1 MISLTL
7 ISTLTA
13 LGILGGFFAG
23 LLGFGGG
30 VMMFPL
36 LYYIPPLF
44 GLSRLDAVTVAA
56 VVISQVFFSTIIGGM
71 AHLRHRR
78 VHRRLVL
85 GAGPASAIGS
95 FAGAVISA
103 KVSED
108 LLLVLFGFIT
118 VLVLGMMFLPA
129 PDQAQEDLS
138 REQVTVAL
146 LPLMVCS
153 LAAGVLIGLLGAGNF
168 IFVPLLI
175 YVLKIPTRIA
185 IGSSLF
191 IAMMNTSSGFL
202 GKLLTGQIPVLLASS
217 VVIGA
222 AIGAVVGEKLHSKVP
237 IKTLRQIYGAMVAL
251 IAARVWMTLLG
262 FDT

>member
-1 MISLTL
+1 MISLSL

-13 LGILGGFFAG
+13 LGVVGGFFAG

-36 LYYIPPLF
+36 LYYIPPLL
-44 GLSRLDAVTVAA
+44 GLSRLDAKIVAA

-78 VHRRLVL
+78 VHRRIVL

-95 FAGAVISA
+95 FTGAVLSDA
-103 KVSED
+103 VSEE
-108 LLLVLFGFIT
+108 LLLALFGIIT
-118 VLVLGMMFLPA
+118 VFVLGMMFLPS

-138 REQVTVAL
+138 QEQVKVAL
-146 LPLMVCS
+146 LPLMLCS
-153 LAAGVLIGLLGAGNF
+153 LAAGSVIGLLGAGNF
-168 IFVPLLI
+168 VFVPLLI
-175 YVLKIPTRIA
+175 YVLKVPTRIA

-202 GKLLTGQIPVLLASS
+202 GKLLTGQIPLLLASS

-222 AIGAVVGEKLHSKVP
+222 AIGAVIGEKLHSK
-237 IKTLRQIYGAMVAL
+237 ISAQSLRQIYAAMVAI

-262 FDT
+262 FAT

>member
-13 LGILGGFFAG
+13 LGILGGLFAG

-44 GLSRLDAVTVAA
+44 GLSRLDAKTVAA

-85 GAGPASAIGS
+85 GAGPASAVGS
-95 FAGAVISA
+95 FAGAVLSGT
-103 KVSED
+103 VSEE
-108 LLLVLFGFIT
+108 LLLALFGIIT
-118 VLVLGMMFLPA
+118 VLVLGMMFLPS
-129 PDQAQEDLS
+129 PDHAQENLS
-138 REQVTVAL
+138 RGQVRVAL
-146 LPLMVCS
+146 LPLILCS
-153 LAAGVLIGLLGAGNF
+153 LAAGSVIGLLGAGNF
-168 IFVPLLI
+168 VFVPLLI
-175 YVLKIPTRIA
+175 YVLKVPTRIA

-202 GKLLTGQIPVLLASS
+202 GKLLTGQIPPLLASS
-217 VVIGA
+217 VIIGA
-222 AIGAVVGEKLHSKVP
+222 AIGAVIGEKLHSK
-237 IKTLRQIYGAMVAL
+237 ISAQTLRQIYALMVAI

-262 FDT
+262 FAA

>member
-7 ISTLTA
+7 ISSLAA
-13 LGILGGFFAG
+13 LGVLGGFFAG

-36 LYYIPPLF
+36 LYYIPPLL
-44 GLSRLDAVTVAA
+44 GLSRLDAKTVAA

-78 VHRRLVL
+78 VHWRLVL
-85 GAGPASAIGS
+85 GAGPTSAIGS
-95 FAGAVISA
+95 FAGAVLSG

-108 LLLVLFGFIT
+108 LLLALFGIIT

-129 PDQAQEDLS
+129 PDHAQEDLS
-138 REQVTVAL
+138 QERVKVAL
-146 LPLMVCS
+146 LPLMACS
-153 LAAGVLIGLLGAGNF
+153 LAAGSVIGLLGAGNF
-168 IFVPLLI
+168 VFVPLLI
-175 YVLKIPTRIA
+175 YVLKVPTRIA

-202 GKLLTGQIPVLLASS
+202 GKLLTGQIPLLLASS

-222 AIGAVVGEKLHSKVP
+222 ASGALVGEKLHGNISA
-237 IKTLRQIYGAMVAL
+237 KTLRQIYGVMVAV
-251 IAARVWMTLLG
+251 IAVRVWMTLFG
-262 FDT
+262 FAT

>member
-1 MISLTL
+1 MISLAF

-13 LGILGGFFAG
+13 LGVIGGFFSG

-36 LYYIPPLF
+36 LYYIPPLL
-44 GLSRLDAVTVAA
+44 GLSRLDANTVAA

-71 AHLRHRR
+71 AHLRQRR
-78 VHRRLVL
+78 VHRPIVL
-85 GAGPASAIGS
+85 GAGPSSAIGS
-95 FAGAVISA
+95 FAGALLST

-108 LLLVLFGFIT
+108 LLLALFGIIT
-118 VLVLGMMFLPA
+118 VLVLAMMFLPV
-129 PDQAQEDLS
+129 PSQAQEDLP
-138 REQVTVAL
+138 REQVSVAL
-146 LPLMVCS
+146 LPLTLYS

-168 IFVPLLI
+168 VFVPLLI
-175 YVLKIPTRIA
+175 YVLKVPTRIA

-202 GKLLTGQIPVLLASS
+202 GKILTGQIPLLLAST

-222 AIGAVVGEKLHSKVP
+222 AIGVLLGEKLHGKISA
-237 IKTLRQIYGAMVAL
+237 KTLRQIYGVMVAL

>member
-30 VMMFPL
+30 VIMFPL
-36 LYYIPPLF
+36 LYYIPPLL
-44 GLSRLDAVTVAA
+44 GLSRLDAKTVAA

-85 GAGPASAIGS
+85 GAGPPSAIGS
-95 FAGAVISA
+95 FVGAVLTA
-103 KVSED
+103 KVAED
-108 LLLVLFGFIT
+108 LLLGLFGVIT
-118 VLVLGMMFLPA
+118 VLVLGMMFLPE
-129 PDQAQEDLS
+129 PNQVQENLP
-138 REQVTVAL
+138 REHVKVAL
-146 LPLMVCS
+146 LPLTLCS

-168 IFVPLLI
+168 VFVPLLI
-175 YVLKIPTRIA
+175 YVLKVPTRIA

-202 GKLLTGQIPVLLASS
+202 GKLLTGQIPLLLAST
-217 VVIGA
+217 VVIGG
-222 AIGAVVGEKLHSKVP
+222 AIGAVIGEKLHSK
-237 IKTLRQIYGAMVAL
+237 ISTQALRQIYGVMVAL
-251 IAARVWMTLLG
+251 IAARVWMSLLG

>member
-7 ISTLTA
+7 ISTLAA
-13 LGILGGFFAG
+13 LGVLGGFFAG

-36 LYYIPPLF
+36 LYYIPPLL
-44 GLSRLDAVTVAA
+44 GLSRLDAKTVAA

-85 GAGPASAIGS
+85 GAGPTSAIGS
-95 FAGAVISA
+95 FAGAVLSG

-108 LLLVLFGFIT
+108 LLLALFGIIT

-129 PDQAQEDLS
+129 PDHAQEDLS
-138 REQVTVAL
+138 QERVKLAL

-153 LAAGVLIGLLGAGNF
+153 LAAGSVIGLLGAGNF
-168 IFVPLLI
+168 VFVPLLI
-175 YVLKIPTRIA
+175 YVLKVPTRIA

-202 GKLLTGQIPVLLASS
+202 GKLLTGQIPLLLASS

-222 AIGAVVGEKLHSKVP
+222 AIGAVIGEKLHGNISA
-237 IKTLRQIYGAMVAL
+237 KTLRQIYGVMVAV
-251 IAARVWMTLLG
+251 IAVRVWMTLLG
-262 FDT
+262 FAT

>member
-44 GLSRLDAVTVAA
+44 GLSRLDAKTVAA
-56 VVISQVFFSTIIGGM
+56 VVVSQVFFSTIIGGM

-95 FAGAVISA
+95 FTGAVLSDR
-103 KVSED
+103 VSEE
-108 LLLVLFGFIT
+108 LLLALFGIIT
-118 VLVLGMMFLPA
+118 VLVLGMMFLPS
-129 PDQAQEDLS
+129 PNQAQEDLS
-138 REQVTVAL
+138 QDQITVAL
-146 LPLMVCS
+146 LPLIFCA
-153 LAAGVLIGLLGAGNF
+153 LAAGSVIGLLGAGNF
-168 IFVPLLI
+168 VFVPLLI
-175 YVLKIPTRIA
+175 YVLKVPTRIA

-202 GKLLTGQIPVLLASS
+202 GKLLTGQIPLLLASS

-222 AIGAVVGEKLHSKVP
+222 AIGAVVGEKLHSK
-237 IKTLRQIYGAMVAL
+237 ISTQTLRQIYGVMVAV

>member
-7 ISTLTA
+7 ISTLAA

-30 VMMFPL
+30 VIMFPL
-36 LYYIPPLF
+36 LYYIPPLL
-44 GLSRLDAVTVAA
+44 GLPRLDAKVVAA

-71 AHLRHRR
+71 AHLRQRR
-78 VHRRLVL
+78 VHRRLVF
-85 GAGPASAIGS
+85 GAGPGSALGS
-95 FAGAVISA
+95 FAGAIISA

-108 LLLVLFGFIT
+108 LLLVLFGLIT
-118 VLVLGMMFLPA
+118 VLVLGIMFLPA

-138 REQVTVAL
+138 REQVAVAL
-146 LPLMVCS
+146 LPLIVCS

-202 GKLLTGQIPVLLASS
+202 GKLLTGQIPLLLASS

-222 AIGAVVGEKLHSKVP
+222 AIGAVLGEKLHSKLP
-237 IKTLRQIYGAMVAL
+237 NKTLRQIYAVMVAL
-251 IAARVWMTLLG
+251 IAVRVWMTLLG
-262 FDT
+262 LDT

>member
-7 ISTLTA
+7 IWALTA

-44 GLSRLDAVTVAA
+44 GLSRLDAKTVAA

-85 GAGPASAIGS
+85 GAGPASAFGS
-95 FAGAVISA
+95 FAGAVLTA
-103 KVSED
+103 RVSED
-108 LLLVLFGFIT
+108 LLLALFGFIT

-129 PDQAQEDLS
+129 PDQAQEDLAQD
-138 REQVTVAL
+138 RLTVAL
-146 LPLMVCS
+146 LPLTLCS

-168 IFVPLLI
+168 VFVPLLI
-175 YVLKIPTRIA
+175 YVLKVPTRIA

-202 GKLLTGQIPVLLASS
+202 GKLLTGQIPLLLASS
-217 VVIGA
+217 VVAGA
-222 AIGAVVGEKLHSKVP
+222 AIGALIGEKLHSR
-237 IKTLRQIYGAMVAL
+237 ISTQTLRQIYGVMVAI
-251 IAARVWMTLLG
+251 IAARVWITLLG

>member
-7 ISTLTA
+7 ISTLAA
-13 LGILGGFFAG
+13 LGVLGGFFAG

-36 LYYIPPLF
+36 LYYIPPLL
-44 GLSRLDAVTVAA
+44 GLSRLDAKTVAA

-95 FAGAVISA
+95 FAGAVLSG

-108 LLLVLFGFIT
+108 LLLALFGIIT
-118 VLVLGMMFLPA
+118 VLVLCMMFLPA
-129 PDQAQEDLS
+129 PDHAQEDLS
-138 REQVTVAL
+138 QERVNVAL

-153 LAAGVLIGLLGAGNF
+153 LAAGSVIGLLGAGNF
-168 IFVPLLI
+168 VFVPLLI
-175 YVLKIPTRIA
+175 YVLKVPTRIA

-202 GKLLTGQIPVLLASS
+202 GKLLTGQIPLLLASS

-222 AIGAVVGEKLHSKVP
+222 AIGAVMGEKLHGEISA
-237 IKTLRQIYGAMVAL
+237 KTLRQIYGLMVAV
-251 IAARVWMTLLG
+251 IAVRVWMTLLG
-262 FDT
+262 FAT

>member
-13 LGILGGFFAG
+13 LGVVGGFFAG

-36 LYYIPPLF
+36 LYYIPPLL
-44 GLSRLDAVTVAA
+44 GLSRLDAKTVAA

-85 GAGPASAIGS
+85 GAGPASAMGS
-95 FAGAVISA
+95 FSGAVLSGRA
-103 KVSED
+103 SED
-108 LLLVLFGFIT
+108 FLMALFGIIT
-118 VLVLGMMFLPA
+118 VLVLGMMFLPP
-129 PDQAQEDLS
+129 PDHVQENLS
-138 REQVTVAL
+138 QDQIVVAL
-146 LPLMVCS
+146 PPLILCS
-153 LAAGVLIGLLGAGNF
+153 FAAGSIIGLLGAGNF
-168 IFVPLLI
+168 VFVPLLI
-175 YVLKIPTRIA
+175 YVLKVPTRIA

-191 IAMMNTSSGFL
+191 IAMMNTSSGFV
-202 GKLLTGQIPVLLASS
+202 GKLVTNQIPLLLAAS

-222 AIGAVVGEKLHSKVP
+222 AIGALIGEKLHGNVSA
-237 IKTLRQIYGAMVAL
+237 KTLRQIYGVMVAI

-262 FDT
+262 FAS

>member
-78 VHRRLVL
+78 VHRRVVL

-95 FAGAVISA
+95 FAGAVLSGS
-103 KVSED
+103 VSEEF
-108 LLLVLFGFIT
+108 LLALFGIIT
-118 VLVLGMMFLPA
+118 VLVLGMMFLPS
-129 PDQAQEDLS
+129 PNQTQEDLS
-138 REQVTVAL
+138 REQVTVAF
-146 LPLMVCS
+146 LPLNLCS
-153 LAAGVLIGLLGAGNF
+153 LVAGAIIGLLGAGNF
-168 IFVPLLI
+168 VFVPLLI
-175 YVLKIPTRIA
+175 YVLKVPTRIA

-202 GKLLTGQIPVLLASS
+202 GKLLTGQIPLLLASS

-222 AIGAVVGEKLHSKVP
+222 AIGAFLGEKLHSK
-237 IKTLRQIYGAMVAL
+237 ISTQTLRQIYGLLVAL
-251 IAARVWMTLLG
+251 ITARVWMTLLG

>member
-44 GLSRLDAVTVAA
+44 GLSRLDAKTVAA
-56 VVISQVFFSTIIGGM
+56 VVVSQVFFSTIIGGM

-95 FAGAVISA
+95 FTGAVLSDR
-103 KVSED
+103 VSEE
-108 LLLVLFGFIT
+108 LLLALFGIIT
-118 VLVLGMMFLPA
+118 VLVLGMMFLPS
-129 PDQAQEDLS
+129 PNQAQEDLS
-138 REQVTVAL
+138 QDQIMVAL
-146 LPLMVCS
+146 LPLIFCA
-153 LAAGVLIGLLGAGNF
+153 LAAGSVIGLLGAGNF
-168 IFVPLLI
+168 VFVPLLI
-175 YVLKIPTRIA
+175 YVLKVPTRIA

-202 GKLLTGQIPVLLASS
+202 GKLLTGQIPLLLASS

-222 AIGAVVGEKLHSKVP
+222 AIGAVVGEKLHSK
-237 IKTLRQIYGAMVAL
+237 ISTQTLRQIYGIMGAV

>member
-7 ISTLTA
+7 ISTLAA

-36 LYYIPPLF
+36 LYYIPPLL
-44 GLSRLDAVTVAA
+44 GLSRLEANTVAA

-71 AHLRHRR
+71 AHLRQRR
-78 VHRRLVL
+78 VHRRIVL

-95 FAGAVISA
+95 FVGAVSSA
-103 KVSED
+103 NVSED
-108 LLLVLFGFIT
+108 LLLVLFGVIT

-129 PDQAQEDLS
+129 PHQIQEDLS
-138 REQVTVAL
+138 QEQVVVAL
-146 LPLMVCS
+146 LPLILCS
-153 LAAGVLIGLLGAGNF
+153 LAAGSVIGLLGAGNF
-168 IFVPLLI
+168 VFVPLLI
-175 YVLKIPTRIA
+175 YVLKVPTRIA

-191 IAMMNTSSGFL
+191 IAMMNTSSGFV
-202 GKLLTGQIPVLLASS
+202 GKLLTGQIPLLLASG
-217 VVIGA
+217 VIIGA
-222 AIGAVVGEKLHSKVP
+222 AVGAFLGEKLHSK
-237 IKTLRQIYGAMVAL
+237 ISTQTLRQIYGVMVAL

>member
-7 ISTLTA
+7 IATLAA
-13 LGILGGFFAG
+13 LGVVGGFFAG

-36 LYYIPPLF
+36 LYYIPPLL
-44 GLSRLDAVTVAA
+44 GLSRLDAKIVAA

-71 AHLRHRR
+71 AHLRRRR

-95 FAGAVISA
+95 FAGAVLSER
-103 KVSED
+103 VSED
-108 LLLVLFGFIT
+108 LLLTLFGIIT
-118 VLVLGMMFLPA
+118 VLVMGMMFLPA
-129 PDQAQEDLS
+129 PDQAQENLS
-138 REQVTVAL
+138 REQLGISL
-146 LPLMVCS
+146 LPLVVCS
-153 LAAGVLIGLLGAGNF
+153 LAAGIVVGLLGAGNF
-168 IFVPLLI
+168 VFVPLLI
-175 YVLKIPTRIA
+175 YVLKVPTRIA

-191 IAMMNTSSGFL
+191 IAMMNTASGFL
-202 GKLLTGQIPVLLASS
+202 GKLVTGQIPLLLASS

-222 AIGAVVGEKLHSKVP
+222 ALGALVGEKLHGKLP
-237 IKTLRQIYGAMVAL
+237 AQALRKIYALMVAL
-251 IAARVWMTLLG
+251 IAARVWMTILG

>member
-44 GLSRLDAVTVAA
+44 GLSRLDAKTVAA
-56 VVISQVFFSTIIGGM
+56 VVVSQVFFSTIIGGM

-95 FAGAVISA
+95 FTGAVLSDR
-103 KVSED
+103 VSEE
-108 LLLVLFGFIT
+108 LLLALFGIIT
-118 VLVLGMMFLPA
+118 VLVLGMMFLPS
-129 PDQAQEDLS
+129 PNQAQEDLS
-138 REQVTVAL
+138 QDQIMVAL
-146 LPLMVCS
+146 LPLIFCA
-153 LAAGVLIGLLGAGNF
+153 LAAGSVIGLLGAGNF
-168 IFVPLLI
+168 VFVPLLI
-175 YVLKIPTRIA
+175 YVLKVPTRIA

-202 GKLLTGQIPVLLASS
+202 GKLLTGQIPLLLASS

-222 AIGAVVGEKLHSKVP
+222 AIGAVVGEKLHSK
-237 IKTLRQIYGAMVAL
+237 ISTQTLRQIYGIMVAV